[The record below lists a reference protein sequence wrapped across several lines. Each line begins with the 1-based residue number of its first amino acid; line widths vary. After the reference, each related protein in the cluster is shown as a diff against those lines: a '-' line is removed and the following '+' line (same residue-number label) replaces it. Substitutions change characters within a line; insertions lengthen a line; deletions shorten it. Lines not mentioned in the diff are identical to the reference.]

1 MALNHCIGM
10 KESLGQDGLNDS
22 HRDAPGIR
30 RPAKGDCPALR
41 REREKRALRK
51 ALLAADL
58 ARLVCLQ
65 KRSFKEAAAELGVS
79 YRHCV
84 GNLWPMAKKSTTSDI
99 LDPAEKERIGIVIAE
114 SLQQIVRTAMD
125 KLGDSAVYGTVAIN
139 GCKQLIELY
148 GINFQSTTASNGATN
163 AIDEIAESVL
173 DYAPLLASQL
183 DKIQRI
189 RQRQAEGAA
198 L

>member
-1 MALNHCIGM
+1 MKKHQASGKNEVDDGM
-10 KESLGQDGLNDS
+10 MPK
-22 HRDAPGIR
+22 I
-30 RPAKGDCPALR
+30 KGDCPALR

-148 GINFQSTTASNGATN
+148 GINFQSTTASNGASN
-163 AIDEIAESVL
+163 AIDEIAASVL

-183 DKIQRI
+183 DKIHSI
-189 RQRQAEGAA
+189 RSRKIE
-198 L
+198 